1 MTAADGIE
9 NTTEVV
15 DDEVVEDEV
24 TVVDGADPDAA
35 EEVEVE
41 VVWAGY
47 E

>member
-24 TVVDGADPDAA
+24 TVVDGADPDTA
-35 EEVEVE
+35 EEVVVE